1 LTVRKNPDKLKYNKW
16 ICEMRRHIVMDQ
28 LTQPK
33 RNRLQS
39 RGIGSPTLKDVAT
52 RAGVSTATVSRV
64 LNTPGAVRQALRE
77 KVRQAIHELGYV
89 PHGAARALASQ
100 RTHTIG
106 AVIPT
111 IDNAI
116 FARGVQALQRRL
128 RESGY
133 TLLLATSEYDIDRE
147 REQAETLVMRGVD
160 GMLLV
165 GQTHAPEVH
174 ELLLD
179 KDIPYVQTWVFD
191 ESSDHPCVGFDNREA
206 ARRIATYLLEIG
218 HRDIGMIVPVTTHND
233 RATERILGVRDALSA
248 YDCELPADRLL
259 ECPISFP
266 QARARQ
272 RALMTPEPRPT
283 AVICG
288 NDVLAFGA
296 LMESRAL
303 GIEVPGDVSITGF
316 ADLDFA
322 AHLDPALTTM
332 RIPSEEMGRCAA
344 DYLLSRL
351 SGESVPSNMEFEASL
366 IVRGTTGPPGD
377 RPRSRT
383 VRRRHV

>member
-1 LTVRKNPDKLKYNKW
+1 
-16 ICEMRRHIVMDQ
+16 MDQ
-28 LTQPK
+28 SSPPK
-33 RNRLQS
+33 RNRLQNRAVGS
-39 RGIGSPTLKDVAT
+39 RTLQDVAT
-52 RAGVSTATVSRV
+52 SAGVSTATVSRC
-64 LNTPGAVRQALRE
+64 LNAPNSVRLALRE
-77 KVRQAIHELGYV
+77 KVKRAIDELGYV
-89 PHGAARALASQ
+89 PHGAARALASR
-100 RTHTIG
+100 RTRTIG

-128 RESGY
+128 WESGY
-133 TLLLATSEYDIDRE
+133 TLLLATSEYDFHRE

-179 KDIPYVQTWVFD
+179 KNIPYVHTWVFD

-206 ARRIATYLLEIG
+206 GRRIATYLLEIG
-218 HRDIGMIVPVTTHND
+218 HREIGMIVPVTTHND

-259 ECPISFP
+259 ECPISIP

-272 RALMTPEPRPT
+272 RALMSPEPRPT

-288 NDVLAFGA
+288 NDVLALGA
-296 LMESRAL
+296 VTESRAL

-322 AHLDPALTTM
+322 AHLDHPLTTM

-344 DYLLSRL
+344 DYLLARL

-377 RPRSRT
+377 RPRSRA